1 MYYLRLGFWRLGRL
15 SDGLVLVR
23 AERVKVRMAGSRA
36 PMASRLC
43 MSPFKQASGW
53 QSRMS
58 Y

>member
-23 AERVKVRMAGSRA
+23 AERVKVRIAGSRA

-43 MSPFKQASGW
+43 MSLSSGY
-53 QSRMS
+53 RILG
-58 Y
+58 